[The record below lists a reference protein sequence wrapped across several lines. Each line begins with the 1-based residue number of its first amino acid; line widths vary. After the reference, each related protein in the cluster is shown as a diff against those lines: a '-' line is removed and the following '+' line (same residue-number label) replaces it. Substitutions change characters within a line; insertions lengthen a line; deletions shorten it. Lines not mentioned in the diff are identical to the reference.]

1 VISSSQ
7 HNKQSKMSMCI
18 VSLSL
23 ADAFQPRLTR
33 LLSMQLVVSS
43 HYASYVVI
51 FLNLVVNNPTT
62 L

>member
-1 VISSSQ
+1 
-7 HNKQSKMSMCI
+7 MCI

-51 FLNLVVNNPTT
+51 FLNLVIYNPTT